1 MMKRFRFAVAAFAS
15 AALLLAGCSGE
26 PEGPKADFD
35 PNAPVTLDLAFWGN
49 DTRAGF
55 YKNAIAKFNEK
66 YPSITVNSTF
76 LPFPE
81 FWEKRQIEAAGR
93 DLPDVMQFDYAYLR
107 QYSKNR
113 LLLDLK
119 PYFGKQIKTDGFAEQ
134 TLGIGVVNGVTT
146 ALPIGTNAWA
156 MFSNTALQAKTGVAA
171 YRGGTSWDEYATWM
185 SSVTKAG
192 GGSVWGGS
200 DPTGRIQNFEIT
212 LRANGKS
219 LFNDAGEP
227 QFTKADLS
235 EFWSSGA
242 DVRGTA
248 ATVPTKRLLEVAPKS
263 AFGTGL
269 ATTELTW
276 DNFGA
281 GYAGDLGVDAS
292 ALTLTAPPTA
302 KAGAK
307 DLYLKPSMLH
317 AISANTE
324 HPEASALLLDFLIN
338 SAEAGAVFGTNRGL
352 PASATH
358 LAGVKLD
365 PLSQKILDYE
375 ASIKDRL
382 GQAPPVPV
390 VGYGSIEEKFRQL
403 SEELGLGTVTV
414 DQAVSRFFSEMETI
428 LQK

>member
-1 MMKRFRFAVAAFAS
+1 MKRFRSAVAVAAS
-15 AALLLAGCSGE
+15 AALLLAGCSAD
-26 PEGPKADFD
+26 PEGPSADFD
-35 PNAPVTLDLAFWGN
+35 PNAAVTLDLAFWGN

-66 YPSITVNSTF
+66 YPNITVNSTF
-76 LPFPE
+76 LGFPE

-107 QYSKNR
+107 QYSQNK

-119 PYFGKQIKTDGFAEQ
+119 PYLGKYIKTDGFTES

-156 MFSNTALQAKTGVAA
+156 MFTNTALLSKAGVAA
-171 YRGGTSWDEYATWM
+171 YAGGTSWDEYATWM
-185 SSVTKAG
+185 DSVKKAG

-212 LRANGKS
+212 LRAGGKN

-227 QFTKADLS
+227 QFTKADLTD
-235 EFWSSGA
+235 FWNRGA
-242 DVRGTA
+242 QVRGTG
-248 ATVPTKRLLEVAPKS
+248 ATIPTKRLLEVAPKS
-263 AFGTGL
+263 GFGAGL
-269 ATTELTW
+269 TTSELTW

-281 GYAGDLGVDAS
+281 GYAGDLGIDAS
-292 ALTLTAPPTA
+292 GLAITAPPATT
-302 KAGAK
+302 AGAK

-324 HPEASALLLDFLIN
+324 HPEASALLVDFLLN
-338 SAEAGAVFGTNRGL
+338 SKEAGTVFGTNRGL
-352 PASATH
+352 PASSTH
-358 LAGVKLD
+358 LAGVQLD

-375 ASIKDRL
+375 SSIKDRL

-403 SEELGLGTVTV
+403 GEELGLGTVTV
-414 DQAVSRFFSEMETI
+414 AQAVDQFFSEMETI
-428 LQK
+428 LKK

>member
-1 MMKRFRFAVAAFAS
+1 MKRFKITMAVVAS
-15 AALLLAGCSGE
+15 AALLLSGCGGDPAGPRS
-26 PEGPKADFD
+26 DFD

-55 YKNAIAKFNEK
+55 YQSAIAKFNEK
-66 YPSITVNSTF
+66 YPNITVNSTF
-76 LPFPE
+76 LAFPE

-107 QYSKNR
+107 QYSQNR

-119 PYFGKQIKTDGFAEQ
+119 PYLGKYIKTDGFTES

-146 ALPIGTNAWA
+146 ALPVGTNAWA
-156 MFSNTALQAKTGVAA
+156 MFTNTALLGKSGGTPYA
-171 YRGGTSWDEYATWM
+171 GGTSWDEYATWM
-185 SSVTKAG
+185 GSVTKAG
-192 GGSVWGGS
+192 GGAVWGGT

-212 LRANGKS
+212 LRANGKN
-219 LFNDAGEP
+219 LFDDAGAP
-227 QFTKADLS
+227 QFTKAELTA
-235 EFWSSGA
+235 FWSGGA
-242 DVRGTA
+242 QVRGA
-248 ATVPTKRLLEVAPKS
+248 GATIPTKRLLEVAPKS
-263 AFGTGL
+263 GFGAGL
-269 ATTELTW
+269 TASELTW

-281 GYAGDLGVDAS
+281 GYAGDLGADAS
-292 ALTLTAPPTA
+292 GLALAAPPVT

-317 AISANTE
+317 AIAANSE
-324 HPEASALLLDFLIN
+324 HPEAAALLVDFLVN
-338 SAEAGAVFGTNRGL
+338 SQEAGEVFGTNRGL
-352 PASATH
+352 PASSTH

-375 ASIKDRL
+375 TSIKDRL

-403 SEELGLGTVTV
+403 GEELGLGTVTV
-414 DQAVSRFFSEMETI
+414 EQAVDQFFSELDTI
-428 LQK
+428 LKK